1 MKIKHL
7 AVTLLSVVSGF
18 AASATP
24 VKVTMNSV
32 STTMSLT
39 AKGSDEKIET
49 GTPTNRVYEF
59 DVPAGEYVLTAYA
72 TNGTTVNGT
81 IELEVPDSETVT
93 EFKVLTCTAYV
104 TNKTDGVAWT
114 VDNGDYTL
122 NVEVNTRE
130 GDAVKQT
137 YGKST
142 TAGRNTFLALNGN
155 SYYAEFIPS
164 KQHADEGY
172 MTLTRT
178 GTLTF
183 GATVSGAIPMASFI
197 TVTVPDDAQI
207 QIGTKK
213 THFIDFIL
221 SEPIETEAKN
231 GNKVLKYKLPENATY
246 NYRTWKEGGLTY
258 GGYFTASS
266 DPAKQP
272 DLTFTDEMYAAHDP
286 AAINNDVQ
294 SNQGYETGDI
304 FVNVNERGH
313 KMMNVG
319 DTFKAHA
326 MRTWQLT
333 DNSTNNY
340 FIEPDFHYT
349 VIGLDGKPSTGVI
362 EISQNPGSAWADIK
376 AIGNGT
382 AIVLV
387 TYDGINL
394 NYYSTNGAKSAYLGG
409 EYWGAI
415 WPENTGVYVV
425 TVGEGESA
433 VKPEMIINEKYN
445 LDTKKNAGKY
455 VDAEHDTFYYLD
467 TDEGATYTFT
477 PEGVDNITLAYPV
490 IGERMTVYSGFGADG
505 VTKND
510 DGSYTLLLKHG
521 RNIVRLTDAS
531 GKSVYQILNARPCHR
546 EITNASREG
555 SKIFQPGDQIKIQ
568 YSGLFHPANK
578 LAGIYN
584 MSAYVTYN
592 GTPNGT
598 SLILGSGQYTFGSAA
613 KAQAVTVSIPED
625 HDVSASPTINMTE
638 GVIQVNGYGDP
649 IGNHRV
655 INPETG
661 RNANFT
667 AIAHKTYFGALP
679 DISIPLTAIRNFKI
693 IVQSN
698 VNDADIEV
706 EFRGKAL
713 TPDGDGKYT
722 GTYGAYTVTAKKAGY
737 RCFHSVFEIPEDAND
752 EQFIV
757 KINMVEAPD
766 AWDGTTMTEPAK
778 KADGNYVI
786 STPAEFA
793 WFADRINNTEN
804 ANASSA
810 VLISDIDLGDYEW
823 TPIGVDPYTAFEGT
837 FTGNGHRID
846 GLYINEPSSSY
857 VGLFRYIRSY
867 DTARKAVVTG
877 LTVSGKVY
885 GRSYV
890 GGIAGYVN
898 ANSIIDTCANYADVT
913 AVVNGTSGGT
923 YAGGIAGYTYSN
935 SCLISNCYNAGTV
948 TAISNAGGI
957 IGGFGTNADR
967 LENVHNVG
975 EINCAA
981 RASAIAGHTESQ
993 TVANVK
999 NAFALQDYALTDGS
1013 TIVTDEQM
1021 ASGEIAYKLGKA
1033 FGQKLGEDPYPVFGA
1048 PEVLFDESTGK
1059 YYNDSSAIDDITS
1072 DGLDAE
1078 PVMYYNLQGI
1088 PSVKPYEG
1096 LNIVRYSDGSARKE
1110 YRKAE

>member
-1 MKIKHL
+1 MKFKHSAVSLL
-7 AVTLLSVVSGF
+7 ALACGI
-18 AASATP
+18 AAWGSP
-24 VKVTMNSV
+24 VKVTMNAT
-32 STTMSLT
+32 STTMVLT

-49 GTPTNRVYEF
+49 GAPKNRVYEF

-72 TNGTTVNGT
+72 SNGTTVNGT

-93 EFKVLTCTAYV
+93 EFSVLTCTAFV

-130 GDAVKQT
+130 GKAVKQT

-164 KQHADEGY
+164 KKHADEGY
-172 MTLTRT
+172 MTLTKLA
-178 GTLTF
+178 TLTY
-183 GATVSGAIPMASFI
+183 GATVSGAIPMESFI
-197 TVTVPDDAQI
+197 TVTVPEDAWI
-207 QIGTKK
+207 QIGAKK
-213 THFIDFIL
+213 AHFIDFIL
-221 SEPIETEAKN
+221 SEPIATETKN
-231 GNKVLKYKLPENATY
+231 GNKVLKYRLPEKSTY
-246 NYRTWKEGGLTY
+246 NYRTWKKDGLTY
-258 GGYFTASS
+258 GGYFTTNTDAS
-266 DPAKQP
+266 KLP
-272 DLTFTDEMYAAHDP
+272 DLTFTNEMYAAHAP
-286 AAINNDVQ
+286 AAINHDVK
-294 SNQGYETGDI
+294 SNKGYETGDI

-313 KMMNVG
+313 KLMNVG

-349 VIGLDGKPSTGVI
+349 VIGLDGKTSSGVI

-376 AIGNGT
+376 AVGNGT

-387 TYDGINL
+387 TYDAINL
-394 NYYSTNGAKSAYLGG
+394 NYFNSSNGQKNEYMGG
-409 EYWGAI
+409 EFWGAI

-433 VKPEMIINEKYN
+433 VKPEMLINEEYN

-455 VDAEHDTFYYLD
+455 VDAEHDIFYYLD
-467 TDEGATYTFT
+467 SEQGAIYTFT
-477 PEGVDNITLAYPV
+477 PENAENVTIAYPV
-490 IGERMTVYSGFGADG
+490 IGERMTVYSGFSADG
-505 VTKND
+505 VIKND
-510 DGSYTLLLKHG
+510 DGSYTLLLKQG

-531 GKSVYQILNARPCHR
+531 GKSIYQILTARPCHR

-613 KAQAVTVSIPED
+613 SAQAVTITVPED
-625 HDVSASPTINMTE
+625 HDVNASPTIDMTD

-649 IGNHRV
+649 IGNHR
-655 INPETG
+655 IIDPDNG

-679 DISIPLTAIRNFKI
+679 DISIPLTAKRNFEI
-693 IVQSN
+693 IVQCN
-698 VNDADIEV
+698 VKDADIEV
-706 EFRGKAL
+706 EIGGSAL
-713 TPDGDGKYT
+713 TPDNDGKYT
-722 GTYGAYTVTAKKAGY
+722 GTYGLYNVTAKKIGY
-737 RCFHSVFEIPEDAND
+737 RCFHSEFEIPDDATQ
-752 EQFIV
+752 EQFV
-757 KINMVEAPD
+757 VRVNMVEAPD
-766 AWDGTTMTEPAK
+766 AWDGTSLTEPAK
-778 KADGNYVI
+778 NADGKYVI
-786 STPAEFA
+786 AKPAELA
-793 WFADRINNTEN
+793 WFADNINKGN
-804 ANASSA
+804 AADA
-810 VLISDIDLGDYEW
+810 VMIADIDLGDYEW
-823 TPIGVDPYTAFEGT
+823 TPIGKQYDEFSGT
-837 FTGNGHRID
+837 FTGCGHRID
-846 GLYINEPSSSY
+846 GLFINKPSDSY
-857 VGLFRYIRSY
+857 VGLFGYVRSY
-867 DTARKAVVTG
+867 SANEKAAVTG
-877 LTVSGKVY
+877 ITVSGKVY

-890 GGIAGYVN
+890 GGVAGNVN

-913 AVVNGTSGGT
+913 AVVNGTSGGN
-923 YAGGIAGYTYSN
+923 YAGGIAGNISSN
-935 SCLISNCYNAGTV
+935 SSLISNCYNAGSV
-948 TAISNAGGI
+948 NAISNAGGI
-957 IGGFGTNADR
+957 IGGFSSNADR

-975 EINCAA
+975 EINCAV

-999 NAFALQDYALTDGS
+999 NAFALKDYALSDGS

-1048 PEVLFDESTGK
+1048 PEVLLDESTGK
-1059 YYNDSSAIDDITS
+1059 YYNSSSAIDDITS
-1072 DGLDAE
+1072 DGMEAV
-1078 PVMYYNLQGI
+1078 PVMYYNLQGV
-1088 PSVKPYEG
+1088 PSATPYDG

>member
-1 MKIKHL
+1 MKFKHSAVSLL
-7 AVTLLSVVSGF
+7 ALACGI
-18 AASATP
+18 AAWASP
-24 VKVTMNSV
+24 VKVTMN
-32 STTMSLT
+32 TTSPTMALT

-49 GTPTNRVYEF
+49 GAPANRVYEF

-72 TNGTTVNGT
+72 SNGTTVNGT
-81 IELEVPDSETVT
+81 IELEVPEASTET
-93 EFKVLTCTAYV
+93 EFKILTCTAYV

-130 GDAVKQT
+130 GKAVKQT

-164 KQHADEGY
+164 KKHADEGY
-172 MTLTRT
+172 MTLTKS
-178 GTLTF
+178 GTLTY
-183 GATVSGAIPMASFI
+183 GVTVSGAIPMASFV
-197 TVTVPDDAQI
+197 TVTVPDDAEI
-207 QIGTKK
+207 QVAFKK
-213 THFIDFIL
+213 VHFTDFVL
-221 SEPIETEAKN
+221 YEPVATDIKG
-231 GNKVLKYKLPENATY
+231 GNKLLKYRLPEKTVF
-246 NYRTWKEGGLTY
+246 NYRTWKKNGLTY
-258 GGYFTASS
+258 GGYFTTNTDAS
-266 DPAKQP
+266 KLP

-286 AAINNDVQ
+286 AAINHDVK

-349 VIGLDGKPSTGVI
+349 VIGLDGKSSTGVI
-362 EISQNPGSAWADIK
+362 EISQRPGSAWADIK
-376 AIGNGT
+376 AVGNGT

-394 NYYSTNGAKSAYLGG
+394 NYYGTNGTKSAYLGG
-409 EYWGAI
+409 EFWGAI

-425 TVGEGESA
+425 TVGESESA
-433 VKPEMIINEKYN
+433 VKPEMLINEEYN

-455 VDAEHDTFYYLD
+455 VDAEHDVFYYLD
-467 TDEGATYTFT
+467 TEEGATYTFT
-477 PEGVDNITLAYPV
+477 PDGVDNITLAYPV

-531 GKSVYQILNARPCHR
+531 GNSVYQILNARPCHR

-555 SKIFQPGDQIKIQ
+555 SKIFQPGDKVKIQ

-613 KAQAVTVSIPED
+613 SAQAVTITVPED
-625 HDVSASPTINMTE
+625 HDVSACPTIDLTD

-667 AIAHKTYFGALP
+667 AIPHKTYFGALP
-679 DISIPLTAIRNFKI
+679 DISIPLTAKRNFEI
-693 IVQSN
+693 IVQCN
-698 VNDADIEV
+698 VKDADIEV
-706 EFRGKAL
+706 EIGGNAL
-713 TPDGDGKYT
+713 TPDKDGKYT
-722 GTYGAYTVTAKKAGY
+722 GTYGAYSVTAKKAGY
-737 RCFHSVFEIPEDAND
+737 RCFHSVFEIPDDASD
-752 EQFIV
+752 EPQIFA
-757 KINMVEAPD
+757 INMVEAPD
-766 AWDGTTMTEPAK
+766 AWDGTTLTEPTK
-778 KADGNYVI
+778 NADGSYAI
-786 STPAEFA
+786 STPAELA
-793 WFADRINNTEN
+793 WFADNVNTGN
-804 ANASSA
+804 SASKA
-810 VLISDIDLGDYEW
+810 VLTADIDLGDYEW
-823 TPIGVDPYTAFEGT
+823 TPIGTSSSKSFTGT
-837 FTGNGHRID
+837 FTGGGHRID
-846 GLYINEPSSSY
+846 GVY
-857 VGLFRYIRSY
+857 VNFPATNNIGLFGYVKGTSS
-867 DTARKAVVTG
+867 ARASISG
-877 LTVSGKVY
+877 ITVSGEVK
-885 GRSYV
+885 GKQYV
-890 GGIAGYVN
+890 GGIAGYIN
-898 ANSIIDTCANYADVT
+898 TYASIDTCANYADVT
-913 AVVNGTSGGT
+913 AAVNGTSGGT
-923 YAGGIAGYTYSN
+923 YAGGIAGNISSN
-935 SCLISNCYNAGTV
+935 SSLISNCYNAGTV

-999 NAFALQDYALTDGS
+999 NAFALKDYALPDGS

-1021 ASGEIAYKLGKA
+1021 ASGEVAYKLGKA

-1059 YYNDSSAIDDITS
+1059 YYNDSSAITDVTT
-1072 DGLDAE
+1072 DGTDAE
-1078 PVMYYNLQGI
+1078 PVMYYNLQGV

-1110 YRKAE
+1110 YHKAE

>member
-1 MKIKHL
+1 MKFKQSAVSLL
-7 AVTLLSVVSGF
+7 ALACSV

-24 VKVTMNSV
+24 VKVTMNST
-32 STTMSLT
+32 STTMVLT
-39 AKGSDEKIET
+39 AKGSEEKIET
-49 GTPTNRVYEF
+49 GAPTSRVYEF

-72 TNGTTVNGT
+72 TDGTTVNGI

-93 EFKVLTCTAYV
+93 EFSVLTCTAYV
-104 TNKTDGVAWT
+104 ANKTDGVAWT

-137 YGKST
+137 YGRSI

-155 SYYAEFIPS
+155 SYYVEFIPG

-172 MTLTRT
+172 TTLKKM
-178 GTLTF
+178 GTLTANVNVY
-183 GATVSGAIPMASFI
+183 GTIPVATYL
-197 TVTVPDDAQI
+197 TVTVPENAEI
-207 QIGTKK
+207 QIGEKK
-213 THFIDFIL
+213 VHFTDFIITAP
-221 SEPIETEAKN
+221 EETLISN
-231 GNKVLKYKLPENATY
+231 GTKQLKYRVGNGMQY

-272 DLTFTDEMYAAHDP
+272 DLTFTNEMYAAHDP
-286 AAINNDVQ
+286 AAINHDVQ

-313 KMMNVG
+313 KQMNVG
-319 DTFKAHA
+319 EVFEAHA
-326 MRTWQLT
+326 MRTWELT

-433 VKPEMIINEKYN
+433 VKPEMLINEEYN

-467 TDEGATYTFT
+467 TEKGATYTFT

-505 VTKND
+505 VTKNE

-546 EITNASREG
+546 EIINASREG
-555 SKIFQPGDQIKIQ
+555 SNIFQPGDQIKIQ

-613 KAQAVTVSIPED
+613 SAQAVTITIPED
-625 HDVSASPTINMTE
+625 HDVSASPTIDMTE

-655 INPETG
+655 IDYIGG
-661 RNANFT
+661 RSPNFT

-679 DISIPLTAIRNFKI
+679 DISIPLTATRNFEI

-698 VNDADIEV
+698 ENDADIEV
-706 EFRGKAL
+706 KFKGSAL
-713 TPDGDGKYT
+713 TPDNNGKYT

-737 RCFHSVFEIPEDAND
+737 RCFHSVFEIPDDAND
-752 EQFIV
+752 EPQIFA
-757 KINMVEAPD
+757 INMVEAPD

-778 KADGNYVI
+778 NADGSYVI
-786 STPAEFA
+786 STPAELA
-793 WFADRINNTEN
+793 WFADNVNTGN
-804 ANASSA
+804 YASKA
-810 VLISDIDLGDYEW
+810 VLTADIDLGDYEW
-823 TPIGVDPYTAFEGT
+823 TPIGTASTKSFTGT
-837 FTGNGHRID
+837 FTGCGHRID
-846 GLYINEPSSSY
+846 GLYVNFPATNNI
-857 VGLFRYIRSY
+857 GLFGYVKGTSS
-867 DTARKAVVTG
+867 AKASISG
-877 LTVSGKVY
+877 ITVSGEVK
-885 GRSYV
+885 GKQYV
-890 GGIAGYVN
+890 GGIVGYLN
-898 ANSIIDTCANYADVT
+898 TYASIDTCANYADVT

-923 YAGGIAGYTYSN
+923 YAGGIAGNISSN
-935 SCLISNCYNAGTV
+935 SSLISNCYNAGTIIA
-948 TAISNAGGI
+948 TNSAGGVV
-957 IGGFGTNADR
+957 GGFSSTTSDR
-967 LENVHNVG
+967 LENVYNIG
-975 EINCAA
+975 EIKCETLS
-981 RASAIAGHTESQ
+981 SAIIGSKAA
-993 TVANVK
+993 ANVK
-999 NAFALQDYALTDGS
+999 NAYATKDYELTGS
-1013 TIVTDEQM
+1013 YTLVTDEQM
-1021 ASGEIAYKLGKA
+1021 ASGEVAYKLGKA

-1048 PEVLFDESTGK
+1048 PEVLLDESTGK
-1059 YYNDSSAIDDITS
+1059 YYNDSSAITDVTT
-1072 DGLDAE
+1072 DGAAAV

-1088 PSVKPYEG
+1088 PSATPYEG
-1096 LNIVRYSDGSARKE
+1096 LNIVRFSDGSARKIYYKPE
-1110 YRKAE
+1110 

>member
-7 AVTLLSVVSGF
+7 AVTFLSVVCGF

-72 TNGTTVNGT
+72 SNGTTVNGT

-93 EFKVLTCTAYV
+93 EFSVLTCTAYV

-114 VDNGDYTL
+114 IDNGDYTL

-130 GDAVKQT
+130 GKAVKQT

-164 KQHADEGY
+164 KKHADEGY
-172 MTLTRT
+172 MTLTKSA
-178 GTLTF
+178 TLTY
-183 GATVSGAIPMASFI
+183 GATVSGAIPMESFI
-197 TVTVPDDAQI
+197 TVTVPDDAEI
-207 QIGTKK
+207 QIAFKK
-213 THFIDFIL
+213 VHFTDFVL
-221 SEPIETEAKN
+221 YEPVSTDVKG
-231 GNKVLKYKLPENATY
+231 GNKVLKYRLPEKTVF
-246 NYRTWKEGGLTY
+246 NYRTWKKDGLTY
-258 GGYFTASS
+258 GGYFTTNTDAS
-266 DPAKQP
+266 KLP

-286 AAINNDVQ
+286 AAINHDVQ

-313 KMMNVG
+313 KLMNVG

-394 NYYSTNGAKSAYLGG
+394 NYYSANKKNAYLGG

-467 TDEGATYTFT
+467 TEEGATYTFT

-490 IGERMTVYSGFGADG
+490 IGERMTVYSGFSADG

-510 DGSYTLLLKHG
+510 DGSYTLLLKQG

-531 GKSVYQILNARPCHR
+531 GNSVYQILNARPCHR

-555 SKIFQPGDQIKIQ
+555 SKIFQPGDKVKIQ
-568 YSGLFHPANK
+568 YSGLRHPANK

-592 GTPNGT
+592 GIPNGT

-625 HDVSASPTINMTE
+625 HDVSASPTIDMTE
-638 GVIQVNGYGDP
+638 GAIQVNGYGDP

-667 AIAHKTYFGALP
+667 AIAHKTYFGMIP
-679 DISIPLTAIRNFKI
+679 DISIPLTAVHNFE
-693 IVQSN
+693 IVLKSN
-698 VNDADIEV
+698 VTDAET
-706 EFRGKAL
+706 ELTCNGKVI
-713 TPDGDGKYT
+713 TCGTDGKYT
-722 GTYGAYTVTAKKAGY
+722 GTYGKYNVIAKKAGY
-737 RCFHSVFEIPEDAND
+737 RCFRSEFEITESTID
-752 EQFIV
+752 EPQIV
-757 KINMVEAPD
+757 EINMVEAPD
-766 AWDGTTMTEPAK
+766 AWDGETLTEPAK
-778 KADGNYVI
+778 NDAGTYVI
-786 STPAEFA
+786 KVPAEFA
-793 WFADRINNTEN
+793 WYASQINHGTTAIN
-804 ANASSA
+804 AIL
-810 VLISDIDLGDYEW
+810 VSDIDLGDYNW
-823 TPIGVDPYTAFEGT
+823 TPMGPNAGSARYNYGGT
-837 FTGNGHRID
+837 FIGCGH
-846 GLYINEPSSSY
+846 
-857 VGLFRYIRSY
+857 
-867 DTARKAVVTG
+867 KVTG
-877 LTVSGKVY
+877 LYVDNTANNSGLFGSVRGTASAPAKISGITVH
-885 GRSYV
+885 GRVKGTSYV
-890 GGIAGYVN
+890 GGIAGYLN
-898 ANSIIDTCANYADVT
+898 AYATVDTCANYTTVIGDNYVGGVVGRVYQAT
-913 AVVNGTSGGT
+913 AS
-923 YAGGIAGYTYSN
+923 
-935 SCLISNCYNAGTV
+935 ISDCYNAGEVYGTGSHAGV
-948 TAISNAGGI
+948 LGGI
-957 IGGFGTNADR
+957 MNSSNDYHFTN
-967 LENVHNVG
+967 LFNVG
-975 EINCAA
+975 EIEENSNAWA
-981 RASAIAGHTESQ
+981 VVASTNATHTSN
-993 TVANVK
+993 AYAVK
-999 NAFALQDYALTDGS
+999 DYANAKGYTL
-1013 TIVTDEQM
+1013 VTDEQM

-1059 YYNDSSAIDDITS
+1059 YYNNSSAITDVTT
-1072 DGLDAE
+1072 DGAAAV